1 MPTANLSMPIK
12 TTQDSIEIGPASRAD
27 IPALCQLLAI
37 LFSQEVEFQADQTV
51 QASALTSL
59 FDNPELGTL
68 LIARD
73 GTRPIAMVSLLYTV
87 STALGGRVALLEDML
102 VHPDY
107 RNRAIGS
114 QLLSHAVTV
123 AREQGCRRITLLTD
137 RENSA
142 AQGFYRRQGFAL
154 SEMVPMRLLLD

>member
-1 MPTANLSMPIK
+1 MATKSNAG
-12 TTQDSIEIGPASRAD
+12 IEFSRALRAD
-27 IPALCQLLAI
+27 IPALCGLLAI
-37 LFSQEVEFQADQTV
+37 LFSQEVEFQADQSL
-51 QASALTSL
+51 QEAALTML
-59 FDNPELGTL
+59 VDQPELGTL
-68 LIARD
+68 LVARD
-73 GTRPIAMVSLLYTV
+73 GSRPVAMVSLLYSV

-114 QLLSHAVTV
+114 QLLSHAVEF

-137 RENSA
+137 SDNSA
-142 AQGFYRRQGFAL
+142 AQAFYRRQGFVL